1 MYVQTYTT
9 THTHTGK
16 TEILKHLDGQG
27 HQVLDLE
34 GLAEH
39 RGSVLGGWETPQP
52 PQKLFESHL
61 NIKIQNFDVSRPVWV
76 EDEAMTIGKLHVPK
90 FLYEAV
96 LNGARFDI
104 ALPLHEV
111 ALPPSRSTRL
121 PSLLY

>member
-1 MYVQTYTT
+1 V
-9 THTHTGK
+9 
-16 TEILKHLDGQG
+16 ILKYLDGQG

-52 PQKLFESHL
+52 PQKLFESHVNL
-61 NIKIQNFDVSRPVWV
+61 KIQNFDVSRPVWV

-96 LNGARFDI
+96 LNGARYDI
-104 ALPLHEV
+104 ALPLEEV
-111 ALPPSRSTRL
+111 CPLFLGFGLFLFGLWPFSGLFLLPLFLNDTL
-121 PSLLY
+121 